1 MKTIKNTNKTTTANL
16 FDAVQFELLNR
27 FGRVEIFL
35 NEDNTF
41 TIMLN
46 NERTEDLL
54 NFDYKYSNY
63 LNLNNVYQ
71 NLTKTNIKEQLRDL
85 IKLNKNI
92 KHIKSCL

>member
-16 FDAVQFELLNR
+16 FDAVKFELLNR
-27 FGRVEIFL
+27 FGKVEIFL

-46 NERTEDLL
+46 NERTQDLL

-63 LNLNNVYQ
+63 LNLSNVYQ
-71 NLTKTNIKEQLRDL
+71 NLTKTNIKEQLREL

-92 KHIKSCL
+92 KHI